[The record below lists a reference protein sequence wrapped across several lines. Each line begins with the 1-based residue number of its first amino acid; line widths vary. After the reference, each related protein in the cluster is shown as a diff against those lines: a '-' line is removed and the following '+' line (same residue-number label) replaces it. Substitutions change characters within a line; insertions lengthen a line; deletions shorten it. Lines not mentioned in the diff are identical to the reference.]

1 MQRRTLFCF
10 SFFSKGVWIMG
21 KMWFGGNIYTLSAEK
36 HKVEAVYTRNNQI
49 IAIGSKQELEETFAI
64 TESVDLQGGTLLP
77 GFVDSHLHLIGH
89 GETLIRLDL
98 SRFTSKEEALA
109 AVKTFAETSSKG
121 EWIIGEGWNENLW
134 EGAGPITLQEL
145 DEVVID
151 SPVMLKRVCRHALV
165 VNSRALELAGITKN
179 TNTPSGGVI
188 GKDEYGELTGL
199 LKDQAQELIY
209 SVIPKVSKEYLVRAM
224 TAAIKD
230 AYKLGLTG
238 GHTEDLN
245 YYSGFQDTYETF
257 DKVIKENGLTFRA
270 HLLVHHEV
278 VTEMKQAGFEPYS
291 GDLEIEFGAMKIF
304 ADGALGGRTALL
316 SHPYADDPSTN
327 GVAIFSQEELNELF
341 SKARCLGLPVAIH
354 TIGDLAFEY
363 ALNAMEAHPVTN
375 GRDRIIHAQ
384 ILREELIDRAKKL
397 PSLILDLQPRFL
409 ASDFPWVIDRIGSD
423 RMEYCYAWKTLLDSG
438 IPCAGGSDAPIE
450 PLNPLWGIHA
460 AVTRTNLNDPAR
472 TVYGEKEKLSVYEA
486 VSLFTKGSAYSICHE
501 NDRGQIKEGY
511 LADFTVLEK
520 DIFMVP
526 EDEISNLKVQM
537 TVIGGEIVY
546 QS

>member
-1 MQRRTLFCF
+1 
-10 SFFSKGVWIMG
+10 
-21 KMWFGGNIYTLSAEK
+21 
-36 HKVEAVYTRNNQI
+36 
-49 IAIGSKQELEETFAI
+49 
-64 TESVDLQGGTLLP
+64 
-77 GFVDSHLHLIGH
+77 
-89 GETLIRLDL
+89 
-98 SRFTSKEEALA
+98 
-109 AVKTFAETSSKG
+109 
-121 EWIIGEGWNENLW
+121 
-134 EGAGPITLQEL
+134 
-145 DEVVID
+145 
-151 SPVMLKRVCRHALV
+151 MLKRVCRHALV
-165 VNSRALELAGITKN
+165 VNSIALELAGITKN
-179 TNTPSGGVI
+179 TNTPPGGVLE
-188 GKDEYGELTGL
+188 KNNQGELTGL

-209 SVIPKVSKEYLVRAM
+209 EVLPKVSKEYLERAM

-238 GHTEDLN
+238 GHTEDLY

-257 DKVIKENGLTFRA
+257 EKVIKENGLKFRA

-278 VTEMKQAGFEPYS
+278 VSEMNQAGFQAYS
-291 GDLEIEFGAMKIF
+291 GDLEVEFGAMKIF

-316 SHPYADDPSTN
+316 SHSYADDSSTN

-341 SKARCLGLPVAIH
+341 AKARSLGLPVAIH

-384 ILREELIDRAKKL
+384 ILREELITRAKKL

-409 ASDFPWVIDRIGSD
+409 ASDFPWVIDRIGSE

-460 AVTRTNLNDPAR
+460 AVTRTNLNDPTR

-486 VSLFTKGSAYSICHE
+486 VSLFTKGSAYAICHE
-501 NDRGQIKEGY
+501 NDRGQIKEGH

-520 DIFMVP
+520 DIFTVL
-526 EDEISNLKVQM
+526 EDEIADLNVKM

-546 QS
+546 QA

>member
-1 MQRRTLFCF
+1 
-10 SFFSKGVWIMG
+10 MG
-21 KMWFGGNIYTLSAEK
+21 KLWFGGNIYTLSGENQQ
-36 HKVEAVYTRNNQI
+36 VEAVLTQDNHI
-49 IAIGSKQELEETFAI
+49 ISIGRKQELEEQFEI
-64 TESVDLQGGTLLP
+64 IESIDLQGATLLP

-98 SRFTSKEEALA
+98 SKCSSKSDALA
-109 AVKTFAETSSKG
+109 AVKEYSRSFSKG

-134 EGAGPITLQEL
+134 ETAEPITLQEL
-145 DEVVID
+145 DEIVAD
-151 SPVMLKRVCRHALV
+151 SPVLLKRVCRHALV
-165 VNSRALELAGITKN
+165 VNSKALELAGITAD
-179 TNTPSGGVI
+179 TTTSPGGVI
-188 GKDEYGELTGL
+188 EKDANGDLTGM
-199 LKDQAQELIY
+199 LKDQTQELIY
-209 SVIPKVSKEYLVRAM
+209 EVVPKVSKEYLERAM
-224 TAAIKD
+224 TASIKD
-230 AYKLGLTG
+230 AYSLGLTG
-238 GHTEDLN
+238 GHTEDLF

-257 DKVIKENGLTFRA
+257 NKIIKENGLKFRA

-278 VTEMKQAGFEPYS
+278 VDELIHAGFEPYS
-291 GDLEIEFGAMKIF
+291 GDLEVEFGAMKIF

-316 SHPYADDPSTN
+316 SHPYADDATTN

-341 SKARCLGLPVAIH
+341 VKARRLGLPVAIH

-363 ALNAMEAHPVTN
+363 ALNAMEAYPVKN

-384 ILREELIDRAKKL
+384 ILNGDLIERAKKL

-423 RMEYCYAWKTLLDSG
+423 RMEYCYAWKTLIDSG

-472 TVYGEKEKLSVYEA
+472 IVYGEKEKLSVFEA
-486 VSLFTKGSAYSICHE
+486 VTLFTKGSAYAICHE
-501 NDRGQIKEGY
+501 NDRGMIKEGH

-520 DIFMVP
+520 DIFAVP
-526 EDEISNLKVQM
+526 EDEIADLKVKM

>member
-1 MQRRTLFCF
+1 M
-10 SFFSKGVWIMG
+10 MG
-21 KMWFGGNIYTLSAEK
+21 KLWFGGNIYTLSAEK
-36 HKVEAVYTRNNQI
+36 HRVEAVLTEDNHI
-49 IAIGSKQELEETFAI
+49 IAIGSIQDLEDKYDI
-64 TESVDLQGGTLLP
+64 TERVDLKGGTLLP

-98 SRFTSKEEALA
+98 SGFSKKADVLA
-109 AVKTFAETSSKG
+109 AVKEYASSFSKG

-134 EGAGPITLQEL
+134 ESAEPITLKEL
-145 DEVVID
+145 DEVVPD

-165 VNSRALELAGITKN
+165 VNSKALELAGITKN
-179 TNTPSGGVI
+179 TNTPPGGVI
-188 GKDEYGELTGL
+188 ERNENGELNGL
-199 LKDQAQELIY
+199 LKDQAQEFIFEVL
-209 SVIPKVSKEYLVRAM
+209 PKVSREYLERAM

-238 GHTEDLN
+238 GHTEDLF

-257 DKVIKENGLTFRA
+257 EKVIKGNGLAFRA

-278 VTEMKQAGFEPYS
+278 VSEMKQAGYEPYS
-291 GDLEIEFGAMKIF
+291 GDIEIEFGAMKIF

-327 GVAIFSQEELNELF
+327 GVAIFSQDELNELF
-341 SKARCLGLPVAIH
+341 SKARSMGLPVAIH

-363 ALNAMEAHPVTN
+363 ALNAMEANPVTN

-384 ILREELIDRAKKL
+384 ILSKDLIERAKKL

-409 ASDFPWVIDRIGSD
+409 ASDFPWVIDRIGSE

-472 TVYGEKEKLSVYEA
+472 TVYGVKEKLSVYEA
-486 VSLFTKGSAYSICHE
+486 VSLFTKGSAYAICHE
-501 NDRGQIKEGY
+501 NDRGMIKEGY
-511 LADFTVLEK
+511 LADFTILEK
-520 DIFMVP
+520 DIFTVP
-526 EDEISNLKVQM
+526 EDEIANIKVKI